1 MFKSIFAKNLTIF
14 TIILLVCIVALLLT
28 VTSVVSDD
36 NVTTEYRAVQN
47 LSAGFATIIE
57 NSYNDGEF
65 KTLAEAFG
73 KDGPVT
79 QILSDTNALSDIEI
93 YIFSGEG
100 DLLGTSEP
108 QGSNHGTSVPRS
120 VINGCVRGETY
131 YVSTLEGFFKENRL
145 CGYSIGTVGKEHFIV
160 FAGIKE
166 FQNSIFKSDMVVS
179 VITVSLWIFFGSMII
194 IYLYSLRT
202 TRPLTN
208 IVNEAKNYAKG
219 DFSKRIK
226 VSGHDEVAELAGA
239 INEMAD
245 SLSDISRER
254 KAFLG
259 NVSHDLRTPMTT
271 IGGFVDGILDGTI
284 PPEKHEYY
292 LKIISDEVR
301 RLSRLV
307 NTLLEISRS
316 ESKTELDRAEFN
328 LSELART
335 VIIMLEKKINSKNLD
350 FEFLAP
356 DYDVFVTADADSIHR
371 VLFNLVDN
379 AIKFTPDGEKITV
392 SVGVLSDRKK
402 KQKAFIKV
410 RNSGV
415 GITEEEKSR
424 IFERFYKID
433 ASRGLDKSGTGLGLY
448 IAKVNVAAHG
458 EELTVDSDGETYT
471 EFAFSLPTVQINQ
484 QKPKL

>member
-1 MFKSIFAKNLTIF
+1 MFKSIFAKNLTIS

-57 NSYNDGEF
+57 NSHNDGEF

-79 QILSDTNALSDIEI
+79 QILSDTDALSDIEV

-100 DLLGTSEP
+100 NLLGTSEP
-108 QGSNHGTSVPRS
+108 QGSDHGTSVPRS

-145 CGYSIGTVGKEHFIV
+145 CGYSIGIAGEERFIV

-226 VSGHDEVAELAGA
+226 VSGHDEVAELAEA

-316 ESKTELDRAEFN
+316 ESTELNRAEFN

-356 DYDVFVTADADSIHR
+356 DDDVFVTADADSIHR

-392 SVGVLSDRKK
+392 SVDALTDKKK
-402 KQKAFIKV
+402 KQRALIKV
-410 RNSGV
+410 RNRGV
-415 GITEEEKSR
+415 GITEEEKNR

-433 ASRGLDKSGTGLGLY
+433 SSRGLDKTGTGLGLY
-448 IAKVNVAAHG
+448 IAKSNVAAHG
-458 EELTVDSDGETYT
+458 EELTVDSDGKTYT
-471 EFAFSLPTVQINQ
+471 EFAFSLPTVQINP